1 MKRKS
6 SRSSIEFA
14 LCVFV
19 VMALMLGFG
28 ASVSLAQEDDATEKP
43 KKKPDVE
50 MLECK
55 VKVVDPDGHPI
66 EDAIVYCTGIRSKE
80 EPGSHW
86 GWRDGLWGKVPKI
99 KTDPDGIATMPYP
112 KMLSD
117 DKTTGTMT
125 WTVEHPDFSSYR
137 HDHSVDDDPA
147 KIELERG
154 FRIALTAVDEAGEK
168 IKEQLYAVGS
178 FEGGG
183 KWEVKKNGTLVSNV
197 MKKQDGILR
206 VVCFREDQ
214 PTLFSEEIE
223 IKPGDKSRV
232 LLKDVKLALGCR
244 VEGRLDDSVTRPIKN
259 GYIIASISKKLDPN
273 NWQSQWHWS
282 DEATVAEDGTFVFE
296 SLPPNEALQMIP
308 ICDGW
313 VPAKPKVKDV
323 LAALSGV
330 DPDRVKSNI
339 EAFAATPQVVKIGET
354 KSVANLSMVKAGTV
368 TLKVVDKNGDPLAGV
383 KAGSSPN
390 QFWFNSGSQILGDS
404 YPTRSMWELQQR
416 GEDLMTFYKSKKS
429 RYYGETD
436 SEGIMRMKN
445 MPPGWQRLVAYH
457 EGLEMRSDPRSGRPE
472 KRINMR
478 GKDRRVTIQL
488 HPKGSLPKTE
498 TMRETWNKLTELFE
512 FK

>member
-6 SRSSIEFA
+6 SRGKTDFA
-14 LCVFV
+14 FRVLA
-19 VMALMLGFG
+19 VMAMTLCFGSGALM
-28 ASVSLAQEDDATEKP
+28 AQQDEAAAEEKQ

-154 FRIALTAVDEAGEK
+154 FRIALTATDEAGEK

-223 IKPGDKSRV
+223 IKPGDKS
-232 LLKDVKLALGCR
+232 LSLIHIS
-244 VEGRLDDSVTRPIKN
+244 EPTRP
-259 GYIIASISKKLDPN
+259 Y
-273 NWQSQWHWS
+273 
-282 DEATVAEDGTFVFE
+282 
-296 SLPPNEALQMIP
+296 
-308 ICDGW
+308 
-313 VPAKPKVKDV
+313 
-323 LAALSGV
+323 
-330 DPDRVKSNI
+330 
-339 EAFAATPQVVKIGET
+339 
-354 KSVANLSMVKAGTV
+354 
-368 TLKVVDKNGDPLAGV
+368 
-383 KAGSSPN
+383 
-390 QFWFNSGSQILGDS
+390 
-404 YPTRSMWELQQR
+404 
-416 GEDLMTFYKSKKS
+416 
-429 RYYGETD
+429 
-436 SEGIMRMKN
+436 
-445 MPPGWQRLVAYH
+445 
-457 EGLEMRSDPRSGRPE
+457 
-472 KRINMR
+472 
-478 GKDRRVTIQL
+478 
-488 HPKGSLPKTE
+488 
-498 TMRETWNKLTELFE
+498 
-512 FK
+512 